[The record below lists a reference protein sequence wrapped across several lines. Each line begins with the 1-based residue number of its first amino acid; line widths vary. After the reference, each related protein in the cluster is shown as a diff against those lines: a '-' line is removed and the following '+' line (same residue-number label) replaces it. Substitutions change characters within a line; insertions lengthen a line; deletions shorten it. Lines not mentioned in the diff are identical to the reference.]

1 MFCLYDMH
9 WYYYYTY
16 INILLLGLLYDVSNF
31 SFPNINALL
40 NSVALS
46 WYVALLMYCW
56 ITLAT
61 LLLKI
66 YAFTLKNEIDK
77 VLKTLF

>member
-1 MFCLYDMH
+1 MFYFYALVLLLYIF
-9 WYYYYTY
+9 

-31 SFPNINALL
+31 SIPNINAFL

-56 ITLAT
+56 TTLT
-61 LLLKI
+61 TILLRI
-66 YAFTLKNEIDK
+66 YAFTFRNEID
-77 VLKTLF
+77 